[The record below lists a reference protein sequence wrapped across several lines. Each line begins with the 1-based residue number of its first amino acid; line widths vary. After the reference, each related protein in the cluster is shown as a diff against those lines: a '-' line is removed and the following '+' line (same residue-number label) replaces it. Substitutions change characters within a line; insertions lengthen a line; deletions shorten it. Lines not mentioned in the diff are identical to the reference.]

1 MRRGLIVLVY
11 MKHHKRYRD
20 FRSLDNSTQA
30 ELRRLAF
37 THLDTGVSR
46 VAAARII
53 QVNPQT
59 VGVWCRKRSALESR
73 DCYGEKRGR
82 MLGDQQVI
90 SEKQQKNILNTI
102 KEKTPDKANIPFA
115 LWTRAAIKALIKKEA
130 HVSLRIETI
139 SKYTKRWGL
148 TPQRPAK
155 YAREQ
160 NPQAINDW
168 LKKEYPA
175 IVRRSKRE
183 KADIQWGD
191 ETGVSLTTIYA
202 RSYAPKGQTPT
213 ITLPAR
219 HQSYSMISSIANRG
233 DLRFMLYRGALNS
246 TRFIVFLKRLTSTA
260 RKKIFFIND
269 NLKVHKSKR
278 VMHWVKEHEKAIE
291 LFFPASL
298 RTTIQS

>member
-1 MRRGLIVLVY
+1 
-11 MKHHKRYRD
+11 MKHPHRD
-20 FRSLDNSTQA
+20 FRSLDNTTQA

-37 THLDTGVSR
+37 TQLDSGSSR
-46 VAAARII
+46 TAVARMV

-59 VGVWCRKRSALESR
+59 VGAWCRKRRELSER
-73 DCYGEKRGR
+73 NYYGERRGR
-82 MLGDQQVI
+82 EPLVQQVI
-90 SEKQQKNILNTI
+90 SPKKQDRILTII
-102 KEKTPDKANIPFA
+102 KEKTPDQAKIPFA
-115 LWTRAAIKALIKKEA
+115 LWTRTAIRALVKKEA
-130 HVSLRIETI
+130 HLSLRIETI

-160 NPQAINDW
+160 NPEAINAW

-191 ETGVSLTTIYA
+191 ETGVSLTTVYA
-202 RSYAPKGQTPT
+202 RSYAPKGRTPT
-213 ITLPAR
+213 IALPAR

-246 TRFIVFLKRLTSTA
+246 ARFIAFLKRLTSTA

-291 LFFPASL
+291 LFFPASV
-298 RTTIQS
+298 RAAVQS

>member
-1 MRRGLIVLVY
+1 
-11 MKHHKRYRD
+11 MKHPTRYRD

-46 VAAARII
+46 IAAARII
-53 QVNPQT
+53 QVHPQT
-59 VGVWCRKRSALESR
+59 IGVWCRTRSALGSR
-73 DCYGEKRGR
+73 DCYGERRGR
-82 MLGDQQVI
+82 VLGDQQVI
-90 SEKQQKNILNTI
+90 SETQQKKILNTI
-102 KEKTPDKANIPFA
+102 KEKTPDQAQIPFA
-115 LWTRAAIKALIKKEA
+115 LWTRQAIRALIKKETCL
-130 HVSLRIETI
+130 SLRVETI

-160 NPQAINDW
+160 NPEAINAW

-191 ETGVSLTTIYA
+191 ETGVSLTTVYA

-213 ITLPAR
+213 IALPAR
-219 HQSYSMISSIANRG
+219 HQNYSMISSIANRG

-246 TRFIVFLKRLTSTA
+246 TRFIVFLKRLTEKA
-260 RKKIFFIND
+260 HKKIFFIND

-278 VMHWVKEHEKAIE
+278 VMHWVTEHKNAIE

-298 RTTIQS
+298 RTPVQS

>member
-1 MRRGLIVLVY
+1 M
-11 MKHHKRYRD
+11 
-20 FRSLDNSTQA
+20 
-30 ELRRLAF
+30 
-37 THLDTGVSR
+37 
-46 VAAARII
+46 
-53 QVNPQT
+53 NPQT
-59 VGVWCRKRSALESR
+59 IGAWCRKRSALESR
-73 DCYGEKRGR
+73 DCYGERRGR
-82 MLGDQQVI
+82 VLGDQQLI
-90 SEKQQKNILNTI
+90 SEKQQRKILNTI
-102 KEKTPDKANIPFA
+102 KEKTPDKAQLLFA
-115 LWTRAAIKALIKKEA
+115 LWTRQAIRALIKKET
-130 HVSLRIETI
+130 HLSLRVETI

-191 ETGVSLTTIYA
+191 ETGVSLTTVYA
-202 RSYAPKGQTPT
+202 RSYAPKGQTPA
-213 ITLPAR
+213 IRLPAR
-219 HQSYSMISSIANRG
+219 HQTYSMISSIANRG

-246 TRFIVFLKRLTSTA
+246 TRFIVFLKRLTEKA
-260 RKKIFFIND
+260 RKKIFLIND

-278 VMHWVKEHEKAIE
+278 VDAWVKEHKNAIE

-298 RTTIQS
+298 RTTVQS